1 MPYFISDKNPDCAGW
16 AVEKED
22 GEVIGCHQSKQDA
35 VDQMVAISLAEDME
49 PGGERALPD
58 NYRPALSEDV
68 PEGRACGNCYFYD
81 ESRQNAKGDKAWC
94 EKWDDFV
101 DGAYYCNAWQVDE
114 HDEERQVSLNLPA
127 YIRSA
132 ARKGLEY
139 NAQGL
144 AGDGLVE
151 RTVREARLMADGQ
164 ISEDKV
170 IRTNAWGQRHLVD
183 LDASQNSD
191 SNDDSFPGAGAV
203 AFYLWGI
210 DPLDPEP
217 AMTWFAGKAE
227 AIKADRADAPAP
239 KKDQVTGSDKNPAGS
254 AKAPAGAGT
263 IELSQAIETALENK
277 VKEHNDSVGDN
288 AGKRATVGM
297 LRTVFRRGAGA
308 YSTSHRPG
316 ITRDQWAFARVNAFL
331 YLLRNGRPE
340 NNAYI
345 GDNDLLP
352 KDHPKS
358 SRSITQFDER
368 TENAEEVVI
377 VDIDGTLI
385 AGGQGIQKNVDYVNA
400 LYEKFFIYI
409 VTGRGIAD
417 EEKTM
422 AQLADAGVKYDDLE
436 LNEDLSIPTPEYK
449 GNKAAD
455 ILSEQSVV
463 LAIDNDP
470 AARRAYFDLGIKTL
484 DPKRIKSGDTPTLRE
499 APAFHRQREQEFGN
513 VSYMT
518 EQVETRRVTVSDF
531 ELRANESGDGMSFT
545 GYAAV
550 FNSPSEPLPFIETIA
565 PGAFARSLKARNN
578 IRMYMNHDSS
588 MLLATT
594 RAKTLRLQEDSKGL
608 LASADL
614 PETSVGKDLS
624 ILMKRGDVTSMS
636 FGFTVP
642 SGGDRWS
649 EDGMNRELR
658 QIKLFEVSVVTGF
671 PAYSATSAQVRSFD
685 ALATRTGVDAD
696 RLADAILVLES
707 GQTLSPDQG
716 ALLRETVAKLEPT
729 PTEPPATLGLMAK
742 HLELI
747 KNF

>member
-1 MPYFISDKNPDCAGW
+1 MPYFISDKNPDCSGW

-22 GEVIGCHQSKQDA
+22 GEVMGCHQSKQDA
-35 VDQMVAISLAEDME
+35 IDQMVAVSLAEDMA
-49 PGGERALPD
+49 PGGERA
-58 NYRPALSEDV
+58 
-68 PEGRACGNCYFYD
+68 
-81 ESRQNAKGDKAWC
+81 
-94 EKWDDFV
+94 V
-101 DGAYYCNAWQVDE
+101 D
-114 HDEERQVSLNLPA
+114 LNLPS
-127 YIRSA
+127 YIQDA
-132 ARKGLEY
+132 AAKGLEY
-139 NAQGL
+139 NVQGL
-144 AGDGLVE
+144 GGDGLVE
-151 RTVREARLMADGQ
+151 RTIREARQMADGQ
-164 ISEDKV
+164 ITEDKV
-170 IRTNAWGQRHLVD
+170 IRANAWGQRHLVD
-183 LDASQNSD
+183 LDASQNSEA
-191 SNDDSFPGAGAV
+191 DDEGFPGAGAV

-217 AMTWFAGKAE
+217 AMTWFARKAQ
-227 AIKADRADAPAP
+227 AIKD
-239 KKDQVTGSDKNPAGS
+239 DQTGS
-254 AKAPAGAGT
+254 
-263 IELSQAIETALENK
+263 QRTA
-277 VKEHNDSVGDN
+277 N
-288 AGKRATVGM
+288 AQ
-297 LRTVFRRGAGA
+297 
-308 YSTSHRPG
+308 
-316 ITRDQWAFARVNAFL
+316 D
-331 YLLRNGRPE
+331 
-340 NNAYI
+340 
-345 GDNDLLP
+345 
-352 KDHPKS
+352 
-358 SRSITQFDER
+358 
-368 TENAEEVVI
+368 VVI
-377 VDIDGTLI
+377 VDIDGTLL
-385 AGGQGIQKNVDYVNA
+385 AGGEGIQKNIDYVNA

-409 VTGRGIAD
+409 VTGRGED
-417 EEKTM
+417 EEDKTV
-422 AQLADAGVKYDDLE
+422 AELADAGVKYDDIE
-436 LNEDLSIPTPEYK
+436 FNEDLSIPTPEYK

-455 ILSEQSVV
+455 ILSEQTVV

-484 DPKRIKSGDTPTLRE
+484 DPKRIKSGDMPVLRE
-499 APAFHRQREQEFGN
+499 APAFHRQREQDFGN

-707 GQTLSPDQG
+707 GKTLSSDQG

>member
-1 MPYFISDKNPDCAGW
+1 MPYFISESNPDCAGW

-22 GEVIGCHQSKQDA
+22 GEVIGCHQTKQDA
-35 VDQMVAISLAEDME
+35 IDQMVAVSVAEEME
-49 PGGERALPD
+49 PGGERA
-58 NYRPALSEDV
+58 
-68 PEGRACGNCYFYD
+68 
-81 ESRQNAKGDKAWC
+81 
-94 EKWDDFV
+94 V
-101 DGAYYCNAWQVDE
+101 D
-114 HDEERQVSLNLPA
+114 LKLPA
-127 YIRSA
+127 YIQSA
-132 ARKGLEY
+132 AAKGLEY

-144 AGDGLVE
+144 GGDGLVE
-151 RTVREARLMADGQ
+151 RTLREARQMADGN

-170 IRTNAWGQRHLVD
+170 IRANAWGQRHLVD
-183 LDASQNSD
+183 LDASQNSEA
-191 SNDDSFPGAGAV
+191 DDEGFPGAGAV

-217 AMTWFAGKAE
+217 AMTWFARKAE
-227 AIKADRADAPAP
+227 AIKADE
-239 KKDQVTGSDKNPAGS
+239 AGS
-254 AKAPAGAGT
+254 
-263 IELSQAIETALENK
+263 QR
-277 VKEHNDSVGDN
+277 N
-288 AGKRATVGM
+288 AN
-297 LRTVFRRGAGA
+297 
-308 YSTSHRPG
+308 SE
-316 ITRDQWAFARVNAFL
+316 D
-331 YLLRNGRPE
+331 
-340 NNAYI
+340 
-345 GDNDLLP
+345 
-352 KDHPKS
+352 
-358 SRSITQFDER
+358 
-368 TENAEEVVI
+368 VVI
-377 VDIDGTLI
+377 VDIDGTLL
-385 AGGQGIQKNVDYVNA
+385 AGGEGIQKNIDYVNA

-409 VTGRGIAD
+409 VTGRGED
-417 EEKTM
+417 EEDKTV
-422 AQLADAGVKYDDLE
+422 AELDDAGVRYDDIE
-436 LNEDLSIPTPEYK
+436 FNEDLSIPTAQYK
-449 GNKAAD
+449 GNKASD
-455 ILSEQSVV
+455 ILSEQTVV

-484 DPKRIKSGDTPTLRE
+484 DPKRIKTGDMPALRE
-499 APAFHRQREQEFGN
+499 APAFHRKREQDFGN
-513 VSYMT
+513 VSHMT
-518 EQVETRRVTVSDF
+518 EQVETRRITVSDF
-531 ELRANESGDGMSFT
+531 ELRDSKSGDGMSFT

-565 PGAFARSLKARNN
+565 PGAFARSLKSRNN

-649 EDGMNRELR
+649 EDGMSRELR

-696 RLADAILVLES
+696 KLADAILVLES
-707 GQTLSPDQG
+707 GKSLSPDQG
-716 ALLRETVAKLEPT
+716 ALLRETVAKLEPQ
-729 PTEPPATLGLMAK
+729 PEVPPATLGLMAK